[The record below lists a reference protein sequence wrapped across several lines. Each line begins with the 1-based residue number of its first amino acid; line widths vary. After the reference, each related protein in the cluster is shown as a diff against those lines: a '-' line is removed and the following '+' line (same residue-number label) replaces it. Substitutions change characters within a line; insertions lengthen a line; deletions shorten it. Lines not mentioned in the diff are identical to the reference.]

1 MSSHSIEEICSHIG
15 SELPSE
21 TNVIIKKIASLKNA
35 DSESISFL
43 TKSSF
48 KDDLKASKARFLIVR
63 KEDSHLCDG
72 RGIIHPNPYLAYA
85 KLTNCLIHAH
95 HLSHLLT
102 LLLLLSKT

>member
-15 SELPSE
+15 SEFPSE

-48 KDDLKASKARFLIVR
+48 KETFRHLKPDF
-63 KEDSHLCDG
+63 
-72 RGIIHPNPYLAYA
+72 
-85 KLTNCLIHAH
+85 
-95 HLSHLLT
+95 
-102 LLLLLSKT
+102 

>member
-21 TNVIIKKIASLKNA
+21 KDVIIKNITSLKNA

-48 KDDLKASKARFLIVR
+48 KETLRHLKPDF
-63 KEDSHLCDG
+63 
-72 RGIIHPNPYLAYA
+72 
-85 KLTNCLIHAH
+85 
-95 HLSHLLT
+95 
-102 LLLLLSKT
+102 